1 METSPR
7 QVDIDHIPTAT
18 RYNLSPD
25 DGLLEKEESSLF
37 CCGVFSGKGS
47 RRSAAD
53 KALFKAQGKLAKT
66 QVRAR
71 QVLQQLWR
79 DAAAVDAAKKRKEE
93 EEKEKGSMEDVKKAL
108 SRWRCTMDL
117 PVKGRRPETT
127 APRGIDRDKLFELVD
142 EAMSFLPVP
151 TADALLFERNS
162 NSVRTSLASIS
173 MCLSSGRSIY
183 KSNSSSAASS
193 EGSSGYLPQSESDML
208 TDSTPIDTDD
218 DGLLYDDPCAPPPL
232 KMVSQ
237 PRGGDAS
244 PMYDKQQRPGFVQQ
258 KDGHRFINVA
268 PCNERPPHPDPAA
281 CEM

>member
-53 KALFKAQGKLAKT
+53 KALFKAQGKLAQT

-71 QVLQQLWR
+71 QVLEQLWR

-93 EEKEKGSMEDVKKAL
+93 EKEKKKGSVEEGDIKKAL
-108 SRWRCTMDL
+108 NRWRCTMDL
-117 PVKGRRPETT
+117 SVKGRRPETT
-127 APRGIDRDKLFELVD
+127 APRGIDRDKLIELVD
-142 EAMSFLPVP
+142 EAMSFLPVH
-151 TADALLFERNS
+151 TADVLLFERNS

-173 MCLSSGRSIY
+173 MCLGSGRSIY
-183 KSNSSSAASS
+183 KSNSSSGASS
-193 EGSSGYLPQSESDML
+193 GGSSGYLPQSESDML

-218 DGLLYDDPCAPPPL
+218 DGLLYDNPCAPPPL
-232 KMVSQ
+232 KMVNIRSVW
-237 PRGGDAS
+237 R
-244 PMYDKQQRPGFVQQ
+244 
-258 KDGHRFINVA
+258 
-268 PCNERPPHPDPAA
+268 
-281 CEM
+281 